1 MDENK
6 PLIKTLSA
14 KIASSLFKREGKIK
28 VPVSQDDFLER
39 AKEITDAQKRA
50 EKKKANEPFRSAD
63 YNLGNGDKVL
73 II

>member
-1 MDENK
+1 MEESK

-50 EKKKANEPFRSAD
+50 EKKKAN
-63 YNLGNGDKVL
+63 
-73 II
+73 